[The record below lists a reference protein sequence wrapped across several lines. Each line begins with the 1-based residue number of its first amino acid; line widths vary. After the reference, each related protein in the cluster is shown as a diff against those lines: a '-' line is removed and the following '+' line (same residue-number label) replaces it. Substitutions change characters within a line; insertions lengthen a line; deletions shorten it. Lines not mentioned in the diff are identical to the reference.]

1 MATVTNIDNIAL
13 VYARALL
20 EECEQRGGTAEA
32 VSIGQEIAELGELV
46 RSDKKF
52 AEFLSSPLLD
62 AAKREASL
70 GRILKGRVSDVVF
83 RFAMVLVERG
93 RAGRLADV
101 ADAFD
106 RLLQERLG
114 RIEVDVYTV
123 DGNADEATLATVRTR
138 VKEAFGKEPVLHQ
151 YADAK
156 MIGGVKLRVGDQL
169 IDGSIATGLRN
180 MRARV
185 ARRGGDQIRGRMND
199 ILS

>member
-1 MATVTNIDNIAL
+1 MAVVTNIDEIAL

-20 EECEQRGGTAEA
+20 EECEARGGTAEA
-32 VSIGQEIAELGELV
+32 VSIGQELAELGELV
-46 RSDKKF
+46 RSNKQLG
-52 AEFLSSPLLD
+52 EFLRSPLLD

-70 GRILKGRVSDVVF
+70 GRILKGRVSDVLF
-83 RFAMVLVERG
+83 RFAMVLAERG

-101 ADAFD
+101 AEAFD
-106 RLLQERLG
+106 QLLQERLG

-123 DGNADEATLATVRTR
+123 DGKADEATLATVRTR

-151 YADAK
+151 YADAN

-180 MRARV
+180 MRTRIARL
-185 ARRGGDQIRGRMND
+185 GGEQIRGRMQN
-199 ILS
+199 ILR

>member
-1 MATVTNIDNIAL
+1 MAAVTNIDEIAL

-20 EECEQRGGTAEA
+20 EECEHSGGTAQA
-32 VSIGQEIAELGELV
+32 VSIGQELTELGELI
-46 RSDKKF
+46 RADKKF
-52 AEFLSSPLLD
+52 SEFLRSPLLD
-62 AAKREASL
+62 GSKRVASL
-70 GRILKGRVSDVVF
+70 SKILQGRVSDVLF
-83 RFAMVLVERG
+83 RFAMVLAERG
-93 RAGRLADV
+93 RAGRLSDV

-123 DGNADEATLATVRTR
+123 AGNADEATLATVRTR

-151 YADAK
+151 YADPN

-180 MRARV
+180 MRTRIT
-185 ARRGGDQIRGRMND
+185 RLGGEQIRARMRD
-199 ILS
+199 ILR